1 MSPRPKRPTSFKELW
16 VGPSIDWLI
25 FNVTRFIITGDGDY
39 KPYVSADPDVT
50 SIEMNGTEDFI
61 IIACDGLWDTVT
73 PEEATNCV
81 FDQLHAD
88 KGTCI
93 LSRIMGSKPSR
104 TFVT

>member
-1 MSPRPKRPTSFKELW
+1 MGSSMLLKQKVRLNRTIFQIFVFSF
-16 VGPSIDWLI
+16 
-25 FNVTRFIITGDGDY
+25 TGDGDY

-81 FDQLHAD
+81 FDQLQAD
-88 KGTCI
+88 KGT
-93 LSRIMGSKPSR
+93 
-104 TFVT
+104 

>member
-1 MSPRPKRPTSFKELW
+1 MSQRPKRPTSFKELW
-16 VGPSIDWLI
+16 VWPSIDWLI

-88 KGTCI
+88 KGT
-93 LSRIMGSKPSR
+93 
-104 TFVT
+104 